1 MKNQYIGGG
10 NCLTRG
16 EWTVSRFMGGEGGAW
31 QKIGVVFLSGWGGGG
46 DTPMHTV
53 YPQIYHTTP
62 CPAVLT
68 CKGSL
73 IKTKEG

>member
-1 MKNQYIGGG
+1 MPNKGGMD
-10 NCLTRG
+10 
-16 EWTVSRFMGGEGGAW
+16 SFQIEGGAW
-31 QKIGVVFLSGWGGGG
+31 QKIGVVFLSGGGGGGG
-46 DTPMHTV
+46 DTPIHTV

-68 CKGSL
+68 YKESL